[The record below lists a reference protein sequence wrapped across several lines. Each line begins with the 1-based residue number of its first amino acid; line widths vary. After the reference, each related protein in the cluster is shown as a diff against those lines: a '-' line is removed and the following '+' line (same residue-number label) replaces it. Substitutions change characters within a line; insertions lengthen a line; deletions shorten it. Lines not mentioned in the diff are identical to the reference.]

1 MTSSRKGRNIGRAWE
16 SAGLRIKGNILASK
30 YAGMTY
36 MVSFDYKADTEMPE
50 LRKKMHEIAKRAGC
64 YLFLDYAGKTDWHE
78 GKAIFV
84 ERKCLIVWKRKLE
97 KTRDELFASFG
108 YIQENENTMQA
119 IKYILSALLYLSD
132 GIIKAEDKEYFK
144 SNEREL
150 RLHFD
155 DIAIMQ
161 ENEDYRK
168 EANLRGEFM
177 FQVLAGM

>member
-1 MTSSRKGRNIGRAWE
+1 M
-16 SAGLRIKGNILASK
+16 
-30 YAGMTY
+30 
-36 MVSFDYKADTEMPE
+36 
-50 LRKKMHEIAKRAGC
+50 
-64 YLFLDYAGKTDWHE
+64 
-78 GKAIFV
+78 
-84 ERKCLIVWKRKLE
+84 E
-97 KTRDELFASFG
+97 KTRDELIGSFG

-119 IKYILSALLYLSD
+119 IKYILSALLYLSE
-132 GIIKAEDKEYFK
+132 GIIKAEDKEDFT

>member
-16 SAGLRIKGNILASK
+16 NAGLRIKGNILASK

-97 KTRDELFASFG
+97 KTRDELIGSFG
-108 YIQENENTMQA
+108 YIQENENTFQA
-119 IKYILSALLYLSD
+119 IRYILSALSHLSD
-132 GIIKAEDKEYFK
+132 GIFEAEDKEDFT

-150 RLHFD
+150 RLHFKVVT
-155 DIAIMQ
+155 AMQ